1 MGTESFQSQGCR
13 KHAQR
18 RKRRSPEGAA
28 PASLP
33 CGHLGPSGLE
43 AGLVLA
49 RGAPDRSR
57 PLAWRQHSPNLGPG
71 SDGGARGL
79 RPGYAPKGAH
89 AARPTWVIT
98 PPTGEGVAARNPA
111 PPSRGPPSLCPA
123 RIQRRTGAKGRLHAL
138 NQQGLSEHGGAGGA
152 VGGRLAHRTQA
163 AGGTRSTPSRAPSP
177 LSSLPPGR
185 ARPPRARPGPGF
197 PQSQAGPSRPL
208 PPGCGGAPA
217 HLPPS
222 PSPSLATEAARRVLA
237 FPGKRVPCSRSAS
250 PSWRLGSDKRLYR
263 PMKADRKRRTEL
275 ADGSARLP
283 FIATGAGRSGAR
295 GVRVAGAR
303 PLGPPAPA

>member
-18 RKRRSPEGAA
+18 RKRRSPEGAV

-33 CGHLGPSGLE
+33 YGHLGPSGLE

-79 RPGYAPKGAH
+79 RPGYAPRGVH

-123 RIQRRTGAKGRLHAL
+123 RIQRRTGSKGRLHPL
-138 NQQGLSEHGGAGGA
+138 NRGFPTTGVQEAPWGDAWRTGHRQRGAPGA
-152 VGGRLAHRTQA
+152 RHPERPRPSPPFLRGVLGRLGRAQARASRSLRPDRRVPFPQA
-163 AGGTRSTPSRAPSP
+163 AEGRLPTSRPRPPWLRRLRVASWPSP
-177 LSSLPPGR
+177 
-185 ARPPRARPGPGF
+185 
-197 PQSQAGPSRPL
+197 
-208 PPGCGGAPA
+208 
-217 HLPPS
+217 
-222 PSPSLATEAARRVLA
+222 
-237 FPGKRVPCSRSAS
+237 
-250 PSWRLGSDKRLYR
+250 
-263 PMKADRKRRTEL
+263 
-275 ADGSARLP
+275 GSAYL
-283 FIATGAGRSGAR
+283 ALDLLHH
-295 GVRVAGAR
+295 
-303 PLGPPAPA
+303 LGGWGLTSDCTDR